1 MQKRFQKLSLVV
13 SASLGLALMLPGSP
27 AEASEV
33 VKLARLVITGK
44 RLSAERL
51 ELVAVQKTAAPVQ
64 QQAKSLA
71 PSPVLAGQDVT
82 PRAAAAQSRGLLSFF

>member
-64 QQAKSLA
+64 QAKSLA